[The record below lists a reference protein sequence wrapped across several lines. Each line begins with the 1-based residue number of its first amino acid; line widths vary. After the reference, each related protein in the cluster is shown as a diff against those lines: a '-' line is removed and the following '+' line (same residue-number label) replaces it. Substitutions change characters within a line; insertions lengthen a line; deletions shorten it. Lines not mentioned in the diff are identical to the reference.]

1 MSQQTAKPGPSSD
14 LIPIE
19 KSLDDTLS
27 CIAWGMTGT
36 GKTLFFLRD
45 WPLPILV
52 LNLDRSLTS
61 AHLFD
66 PATGKPFTAE
76 RKAGIFTKN
85 LREGIRN
92 VEHLDALQI
101 KNGIDD
107 TLQKNLEWL
116 KGGTLLL
123 DGGTMY
129 RSILKM
135 ADQRIA
141 KAIAEGKRW
150 NPKEK
155 EHINAYLGAFIS
167 HVVDQGINLA
177 ITAHAAWSWEY
188 KEGDSGTKSLQKT
201 HNLYP
206 KFDDIGFE
214 RTTVSLLL
222 FTRCGCGRNILNQD
236 GTCVAAGMPN
246 TGKHE
251 GRKHAARVVSNKYAS
266 QTEGLEFPNLN
277 YKTLKT
283 LCFDREGREALIASK
298 SK

>member
-1 MSQQTAKPGPSSD
+1 MSDKPGPSPD

-19 KSLDDTLS
+19 QSLEDTLS
-27 CIAWGMTGT
+27 CIVWGTTGT
-36 GKTLFFLRD
+36 GKTLFVLRD

-52 LNLDRSLTS
+52 LNLDRALTS

-85 LREGIRN
+85 LRENMRS
-92 VEHLDALQI
+92 VEHLDALQV

-116 KGGTLLL
+116 KGGTLFL

-129 RSILKM
+129 RSVLKM
-135 ADQRIA
+135 ADQKIA
-141 KAIAEGKRW
+141 KAIAEGKHW
-150 NPKEK
+150 NPKDK

-177 ITAHAAWSWEY
+177 ISAHAAWSWDYDLE
-188 KEGDSGTKSLQKT
+188 TKQLKKT

-214 RTTVSLLL
+214 RTTTSLLL
-222 FTRCGCGRNILNQD
+222 FTQCGCGRNILNQD
-236 GTCVAAGMPN
+236 GTCTAVKTPN

-251 GRKHAARVVSNKYAS
+251 GRKHLTRIVSNKYAT

-277 YKTLKT
+277 YKTLKI
-283 LCFDREGREALIASK
+283 LCFDREGRKALLDSK
-298 SK
+298 GK